1 MSVNQ
6 LQCITC
12 WTPVCKTGT
21 AQTPVPPPEA
31 PGWWCRRAGAA
42 AAPPVSQDEVRSRLS
57 RPYMVTAAQTGGSVS
72 PWKRRC
78 LFSCGPAVCWRC
90 AHAAAIVH
98 SAVGNNRTHGL
109 GTLVGIAALCPVTT
123 VPPPDWFC
131 IKRHLMSSVI
141 VFVHSVFF
149 TVGTTPH
156 CLQIKIKRAKWP
168 WRDGNFTTEYLKQM
182 DGWSKSLLKRKNI
195 ILDVMHVIL
204 QK

>member
-1 MSVNQ
+1 MP
-6 LQCITC
+6 L
-12 WTPVCKTGT
+12 
-21 AQTPVPPPEA
+21 PEA
-31 PGWWCRRAGAA
+31 PGRRCRRAGAA

-57 RPYMVTAAQTGGSVS
+57 GPYMVTAAQTGGSVS

-98 SAVGNNRTHGL
+98 SDTRNTCGNRSFVSCDPPT
-109 GTLVGIAALCPVTT
+109 
-123 VPPPDWFC
+123 PPDCFC

-141 VFVHSVFF
+141 VFVHSVLF
-149 TVGTTPH
+149 TVGTTPQ
-156 CLQIKIKRAKWP
+156 CLEIKIKRAKWS

-182 DGWSKSLLKRKNI
+182 DGWSKSLFKRKNI

-204 QK
+204 QN